1 MRCIECTDG
10 QFRGRYVRTG
20 EGAMRAI
27 WERVKESVSA
37 AARKPKVRNRAL
49 TILAVF
55 LILQIYFVREL
66 LAAELLF
73 GLAFAVLLA
82 FGALFYVV
90 GAIGERGLD
99 WTEAGVRAI
108 APYARRGYVALEDL
122 SRKSF
127 RNPHPRSESAQ

>member
-1 MRCIECTDG
+1 MK
-10 QFRGRYVRTG
+10 
-20 EGAMRAI
+20 AI
-27 WERVKESVSA
+27 WNQLKESVSA

-49 TILAVF
+49 TVLAAF
-55 LILQIYFVREL
+55 LILQIYFVREI

-99 WTEAGVRAI
+99 WAEVGVRAI
-108 APYARRGYVALEDL
+108 APYARRSYVALEDF

-127 RNPHPRSESAQ
+127 RNPHPGSESAQ

>member
-1 MRCIECTDG
+1 
-10 QFRGRYVRTG
+10 
-20 EGAMRAI
+20 MRAI